1 MLNGGIDE
9 AAQRRM
15 ENLKHEL
22 MKLKEAEQE
31 QGQEHKRESQ
41 SNRKS
46 FSNDAKTI
54 QKEAKNYF
62 NTKELL
68 NREPLPLNGEYKI
81 KVQSYFNGSND

>member
-46 FSNDAKTI
+46 FSNDAKQFKRKPRI
-54 QKEAKNYF
+54 ILILKNF
-62 NTKELL
+62 
-68 NREPLPLNGEYKI
+68 
-81 KVQSYFNGSND
+81 